1 LLGGLTRQQ
10 MDRLQLWIGRSQSM
24 GCTRG
29 GAEQMTF
36 TGHKSVVEA
45 LAFSPP
51 DGHLLA
57 TGSQDGTVRLVDMD
71 KSKETGILGGY

>member
-1 LLGGLTRQQ
+1 
-10 MDRLQLWIGRSQSM
+10 
-24 GCTRG
+24 
-29 GAEQMTF
+29 MTF